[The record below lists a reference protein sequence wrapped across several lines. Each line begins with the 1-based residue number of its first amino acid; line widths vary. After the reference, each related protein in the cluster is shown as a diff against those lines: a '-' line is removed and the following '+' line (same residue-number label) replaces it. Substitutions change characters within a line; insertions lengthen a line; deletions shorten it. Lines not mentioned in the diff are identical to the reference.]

1 MGNGDPV
8 TQQQFYKE
16 SSASERRILEAV
28 EKVNGNVSKN
38 NTKLGVVETKLD
50 THEKRMNGMDVKI
63 ENQKVWN
70 RGLASIEVA
79 LAGLL
84 AYLGIRGD

>member
-8 TQQQFYKE
+8 TQKQFYDTMNGTKTE
-16 SSASERRILEAV
+16 ILNAV
-28 EKVNGNVSKN
+28 ATVNGHVQENSV
-38 NTKLGVVETKLD
+38 KLGVVETKLD
-50 THEKRMNGMDVKI
+50 THEKRMDAQDVKI